1 LTDIPKLTIEQRDRV
16 RRFIILID
24 ELYNHNTKFIFSMFV
39 DTVKDIFNPLK
50 NDRNLKREDLLTM
63 DEFHSFD
70 RTISRLIE
78 MQSKEYLAKPKRF
91 SNTNKSPDE
100 WSQLL

>member
-1 LTDIPKLTIEQRDRV
+1 
-16 RRFIILID
+16 
-24 ELYNHNTKFIFSMFV
+24 MAV

-50 NDRNLKREDLLTM
+50 DNPQLKREDLLTM

-70 RTISRLIE
+70 RTLSRLIE

-91 SNTNKSPDE
+91 SNTKKFLDE
-100 WSQLL
+100 WSQLQ

>member
-1 LTDIPKLTIEQRDRV
+1 M
-16 RRFIILID
+16 
-24 ELYNHNTKFIFSMFV
+24 SV

-50 NDRNLKREDLLTM
+50 DNPNLKREDLLTM

-91 SNTNKSPDE
+91 SKHNKSMDE
-100 WSQLL
+100 WSQLQ

>member
-1 LTDIPKLTIEQRDRV
+1 MTDIPKLTIEQRDRV

-50 NDRNLKREDLLTM
+50 NDPSLKREDLLTM

-70 RTISRLIE
+70 RTVSRLIE

-91 SNTNKSPDE
+91 SNTNKSLDE